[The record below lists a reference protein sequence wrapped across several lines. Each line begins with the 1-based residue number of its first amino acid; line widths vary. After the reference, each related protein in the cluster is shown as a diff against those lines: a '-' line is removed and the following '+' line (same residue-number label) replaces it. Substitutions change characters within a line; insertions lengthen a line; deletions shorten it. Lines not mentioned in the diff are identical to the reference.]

1 MLEKEIVRDM
11 GNMSSYHREI
21 MDNLAGIISSQLD
34 WSICK
39 VSVERKYKWKEYDRP
54 VEPDISI
61 SCGKKS
67 VEKNLT
73 TSVPRIIIEVL
84 SYATEEDDRTRKME
98 LYALVGVEEYWLVH
112 QDIKKIEIYRLDYV
126 NEDSEQQKYHLANT
140 ITDTNKKELYFA
152 SLPHLKLDFDR
163 IYDVL

>member
-1 MLEKEIVRDM
+1 M

-39 VSVERKYKWKEYDRP
+39 VSVERKYKWAECNCSI
-54 VEPDISI
+54 EPDISI
-61 SCGKKS
+61 LCGKKS
-67 VEKNLT
+67 VEKNCT
-73 TSVPRIIIEVL
+73 TSIPRVIMEVL
-84 SYATEEDDRTRKME
+84 SPTTEEDDRTRKME

-112 QDIKKIEIYRLDYV
+112 QNTKKIEIYRLDYI
-126 NEDSEQQKYHLANT
+126 NENDEQQKYYLANT
-140 ITDTNKKELYFA
+140 ITEDNKKELYFA
-152 SLPHLKLDFDR
+152 SLPHLKLDFDK

>member
-1 MLEKEIVRDM
+1 MEKEIMKDM

-34 WSICK
+34 WSVCK
-39 VSVERKYKWKEYDRP
+39 VSVERKYQWAESDKP

-61 SCGKKS
+61 LCGRKS

-73 TSVPRIIIEVL
+73 ISVPRIIIEVL
-84 SYATEEDDRTRKME
+84 SHATEEDDRTRKMK

-112 QDIKKIEIYRLDYV
+112 QDIRKIEIYRLDYI
-126 NEDSEQQKYHLANT
+126 NEKDERQEYHLANT
-140 ITDTNKKELYFA
+140 VTSENKTELYFA
-152 SLPHLKLDFDR
+152 SLPHLKIDFDR
-163 IYDVL
+163 IYNIL